1 MITTIKKIFSLVQ
14 LRKKGIFPIFLLVLV
29 SLFLETLGVGLIV
42 PVFAIVT
49 DVNFLTTNPLLGT
62 ILNKVLPASWFL
74 DSYQLIFSRKQIV
87 FGTAIFVLF
96 VYIFKALFSI
106 YIHWIVN
113 NFILKL
119 KLGLSNKF
127 FSGYLHSPYSFHLG
141 SNSAYLNNNILRLY
155 EIAGGIEYI
164 FFILAET
171 AIAVGIVSLLF
182 FSEFYAALA
191 VTIILPLSAYYIF
204 YVTKKNLFKWSDRSF
219 AWLPPIPMRYNF

>member
-96 VYIFKALFSI
+96 VYNRHLVKCFIQKNIFKS
-106 YIHWIVN
+106 
-113 NFILKL
+113 
-119 KLGLSNKF
+119 
-127 FSGYLHSPYSFHLG
+127 
-141 SNSAYLNNNILRLY
+141 
-155 EIAGGIEYI
+155 
-164 FFILAET
+164 
-171 AIAVGIVSLLF
+171 SLCSRF
-182 FSEFYAALA
+182 
-191 VTIILPLSAYYIF
+191 
-204 YVTKKNLFKWSDRSF
+204 
-219 AWLPPIPMRYNF
+219 